1 MHWKRKIRLDYG
13 EHIVI
18 SFDQQSPVFLRKVQ
32 TLLHLHP
39 LATCLRKGDP
49 MSATLYIDGLLASI
63 PEPTLKGMF
72 SQFGKVLT
80 IETLKARTPQSVTVG
95 KVEMEM
101 REEAMKAARAL
112 HRSDLGGKLFLVFM

>member
-1 MHWKRKIRLDYG
+1 
-13 EHIVI
+13 
-18 SFDQQSPVFLRKVQ
+18 
-32 TLLHLHP
+32 
-39 LATCLRKGDP
+39 

-63 PEPTLKGMF
+63 PEPTLKEMF

-80 IETLKARTPQSVTVG
+80 IETMKARTPQSVTVG

-112 HRSDLGGKLFLVFM
+112 HRSNLGGKLFLVFM